1 MCSLQR
7 SLNRLQ
13 DPLPFQLSAK
23 FTTEVVSNCIYGIDS
38 NSFANEKSVL
48 LTMGTSVLDSSGSM
62 MVYLVLT
69 TFFPIIKR
77 FWKKAFIPK
86 KTENFFMK
94 LTMDAVR
101 MRDEANNQRED
112 FMNYVLNLRNKKNL
126 SDIDIAAHAIT
137 FFLDGFETSSVALC
151 FTMYYL
157 GKNKQIQ
164 DKLRKEIMKNVGD
177 DGRLSFDKITEM
189 PYLEQVLNGKCITK
203 LVHYGQQSL
212 RKYSNDF
219 DLCRGSTNS
228 SSTRIYYQNMQEQNS
243 PNRLQRQKTN
253 R

>member
-1 MCSLQR
+1 MVSRPKRFVCSNYVVVMCRL
-7 SLNRLQ
+7 LNRS
-13 DPLPFQLSAK
+13 FQLSAK
-23 FTTEVVSNCIYGIDS
+23 YTTEVVSNCIYGIDS
-38 NSFANEKSVL
+38 KSFAKDKSVL
-48 LTMGTSVLDSSGSM
+48 LTMGSSVLESSSSM
-62 MVYLVLT
+62 MIYSILT

-94 LTMDAVR
+94 LTMDSVK
-101 MRDEANNQRED
+101 MRDEGNNQRED

-151 FTMYYL
+151 FTLFYL

-177 DGRLSFDKITEM
+177 DGRLSFEKITEM
-189 PYLEQVLNGKCITK
+189 SYLEQVLNGKSIK
-203 LVHYGQQSL
+203 
-212 RKYSNDF
+212 
-219 DLCRGSTNS
+219 
-228 SSTRIYYQNMQEQNS
+228 I
-243 PNRLQRQKTN
+243 
-253 R
+253 